1 MNEAV
6 KIPSIDKVYEVYTGY
21 VGCMCGC
28 NGKYSVA
35 SKYKKYANKQRGYA
49 LNNISD
55 RSVKIIY
62 NKIVKAINNNEKV
75 EVSSKHNYAYVEK
88 GERCL
93 AAYFVE

>member
-1 MNEAV
+1 MSTAPTL
-6 KIPSIDKVYEVYTGY
+6 PSIDKVYEVYTGK

-35 SKYKKYANKQRGYA
+35 SKYKKYANNQRGYA
-49 LNNISD
+49 INNISD

-62 NKIVKAINNNEKV
+62 NKIVKAINNEKV
-75 EVSSKHNYAYVEK
+75 EVTNNYVYIAK